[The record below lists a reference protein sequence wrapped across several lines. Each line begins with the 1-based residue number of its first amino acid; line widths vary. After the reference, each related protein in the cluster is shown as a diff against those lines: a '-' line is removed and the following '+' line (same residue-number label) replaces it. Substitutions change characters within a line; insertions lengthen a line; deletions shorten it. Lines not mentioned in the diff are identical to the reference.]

1 MEGGGDGQGGK
12 RGMTGVSSRAGE
24 ITHFDGIKM
33 SVFPT
38 PICGEIARNRALRRR
53 ERKRERKRERER
65 TRKRRREGGFLP
77 PLFSR
82 GPPLR
87 RGWLFYERKKR
98 RESASLSIDGERFF
112 GRRPERDSSTY
123 F

>member
-1 MEGGGDGQGGK
+1 
-12 RGMTGVSSRAGE
+12 MTGVSSRAGE

-53 ERKRERKRERER
+53 ERKRRERQRE
-65 TRKRRREGGFLP
+65 KERRRVGGFLP

-82 GPPLR
+82 GPPLQ
-87 RGWLFYERKKR
+87 RGWLFYAERKKR
-98 RESASLSIDGERFF
+98 RESASLTIDECFF
-112 GRRPERDSSTY
+112 WTSSRT
-123 F
+123 